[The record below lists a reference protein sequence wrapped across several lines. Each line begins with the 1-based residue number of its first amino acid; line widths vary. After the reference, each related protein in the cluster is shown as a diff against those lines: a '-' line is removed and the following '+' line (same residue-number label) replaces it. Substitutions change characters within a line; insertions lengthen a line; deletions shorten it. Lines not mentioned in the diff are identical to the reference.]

1 VYTEDMERLNSKN
14 QELQLSEGLIK
25 KQYVKFLHAKLLLG
39 FLFLSLLFV
48 VASFSIVTGSMSL
61 SFKEVF
67 SAIFTDTENSYV
79 IWNIRI
85 TRTLG
90 AILAGASL
98 GVAGA
103 VMQNVLK
110 NPLASP
116 FTLGISH
123 GAAFGAAFAIIVL
136 GAGQTHSFGT
146 EAVTVFK
153 SYPVVISAF
162 LGALLTVVLIL
173 FLSFLRNITPEAI
186 ILAGVA
192 LSSLFGSAT
201 MFLQYFSSDFQVA
214 ATVFWTFGDIGKAGW
229 TENKLMFI
237 AFLLCFIYFFF
248 NRWNFNAML
257 WGDEVA
263 KSLGVNIKFLRISSM
278 FLSAFVVSVCTAFLG
293 IIGFVG
299 LISPHLIRLIIGND
313 HRFLIPYSALLG
325 ALLLSISDLIA
336 RTIMAPVVLPVG
348 IITSFAGSP
357 MFFYLLIR
365 RRRF

>member
-1 VYTEDMERLNSKN
+1 MERLNSKI
-14 QELQLSEGLIK
+14 QDSQFIDTTLR
-25 KQYVKFLHAKLLLG
+25 KQYLSSIRTKLFLGVLLL
-39 FLFLSLLFV
+39 FLIFL
-48 VASFSIVTGSMSL
+48 VAIVSVLTGSMNL
-61 SFKEVF
+61 GIHDVLK
-67 SAIFTDTENSYV
+67 ALLRDTENSYIV
-79 IWNIRI
+79 RNIRL
-85 TRTLG
+85 TRVVG
-90 AILAGASL
+90 AALAGASM

-116 FTLGISH
+116 FTLGVSH

-153 SYPVVISAF
+153 SYPVVLSAF
-162 LGALLTVVLIL
+162 SGALITVILIL
-173 FLSFLRNITPEAI
+173 LLSFLRNISPEGI

-201 MFLQYFSSDFQVA
+201 MFLQYFASDFQVA

-229 TENKLMFI
+229 TENRLMFI
-237 AFLLCFIYFFF
+237 AFILCFIYFFF
-248 NRWNFNAML
+248 QRWNFNAML

-263 KSLGVNIKFLRISSM
+263 KSLGVNVKFLRVSGM

-293 IIGFVG
+293 IIGFIG
-299 LISPHLIRLIIGND
+299 LISPHVIRLLIGND
-313 HRFLIPYSALLG
+313 HRFLIPYSALFG
-325 ALLLSISDLIA
+325 AFLLSVSDLVS
-336 RTIMAPVVLPVG
+336 RTILAPVVLPVG
-348 IITSFAGSP
+348 IITSFAGAP

-365 RRRF
+365 RRKI

>member
-1 VYTEDMERLNSKN
+1 MEKLNLKN
-14 QELQLSEGLIK
+14 LELQLNESSIK
-25 KQYVKFLHAKLLLG
+25 KQYIKSLNVKLTFG
-39 FLFLSLLFV
+39 FLLVILILASTLISISVGSIQLSL
-48 VASFSIVTGSMSL
+48 
-61 SFKEVF
+61 KEVLT
-67 SAIFTDTENSYV
+67 AITQGTKDSYV
-79 IWNIRI
+79 VWNIRL
-85 TRTLG
+85 TRAIG

-98 GVAGA
+98 GIAGA

-116 FTLGISH
+116 FTLGVSQ
-123 GAAFGAAFAIIVL
+123 GAAFGAAFAIIVF
-136 GAGQTHSFGT
+136 GAGQTHTFGT

-153 SYPVVISAF
+153 AYPVVISAF
-162 LGALLTVVLIL
+162 VGALLTVILIL
-173 FLSFLRNITPEAI
+173 LLSFLRNITPEAI

-201 MFLQYFSSDFQVA
+201 MFLQYFASDFQVA

-237 AFLLCFIYFFF
+237 AFIICFIYFFF
-248 NRWNFNAML
+248 QRWNFNAML

-263 KSLGVNIKFLRISSM
+263 KSLGVNIKFLRVSAM

-299 LISPHLIRLIIGND
+299 LISPHIVRLMVGND
-313 HRFLIPYSALLG
+313 HRFLILYSALFG
-325 ALLLSISDLIA
+325 ALLLCISDLIA
-336 RTIMAPVVLPVG
+336 RTIIAPAILPVG
-348 IITSFAGSP
+348 IITSFAGAP
-357 MFFYLLIR
+357 MFFYLLLK

>member
-1 VYTEDMERLNSKN
+1 MERLSLKS
-14 QELQLSEGLIK
+14 QELQSTEHSIK
-25 KQYVKFLHAKLLLG
+25 KQYLRSFYSKIAFGFFLIALLI
-39 FLFLSLLFV
+39 V
-48 VASFSIVTGSMSL
+48 VAAVSVSTGSMNLPIS
-61 SFKEVF
+61 EVIR
-67 SAIFTDTENSYV
+67 SILNNTENSYI
-79 IWNIRI
+79 IWNIRVA
-85 TRTLG
+85 RTVG

-116 FTLGISH
+116 FTLGVSH
-123 GAAFGAAFAIIVL
+123 GAAFGAAFAIIFL

-162 LGALLTVVLIL
+162 AGAILTVLLIL
-173 FLSFLRNITPEAI
+173 FLSFLKNITPEAI

-201 MFLQYFSSDFQVA
+201 MFLQYFASDFQVA

-229 TENKLMFI
+229 LENRLMFI
-237 AFLLCFIYFFF
+237 VFCLCFVYFFL
-248 NRWNFNAML
+248 NRWNFNVLM

-263 KSLGVNIKFLRISSM
+263 KSLGVNIKFLRVSGM
-278 FLSAFVVSVCTAFLG
+278 FFSALVVSVCTAFLG

-299 LISPHLIRLIIGND
+299 LISPHIVRLIIGSD
-313 HRFLIPYSALLG
+313 HRFLIPYSAIFG
-325 ALLLSISDLIA
+325 AVLLSISDLIA
-336 RTIMAPVVLPVG
+336 RTIISPSILPVG
-348 IITSFAGSP
+348 IITSFAGAP

-365 RRRF
+365 RRRL

>member
-1 VYTEDMERLNSKN
+1 MNLKSQQLQFTETSIAR
-14 QELQLSEGLIK
+14 QYIK
-25 KQYVKFLHAKLLLG
+25 
-39 FLFLSLLFV
+39 SLRGKLFV
-48 VASFSIVTGSMSL
+48 GFILLILVLVVAIVSISTGSMDISPT
-61 SFKEVF
+61 EVF
-67 SAIFTDTENSYV
+67 RAILNNTESSYI

-85 TRTLG
+85 TRTVG

-98 GVAGA
+98 AVAGA

-116 FTLGISH
+116 FTLGVSH

-162 LGALLTVVLIL
+162 IGALLTVVLIL
-173 FLSFLRNITPEAI
+173 FLSFLKNITPEAI

-201 MFLQYFSSDFQVA
+201 MFLQYFASDFQVA

-229 TENKLMFI
+229 MEIKLMSFAFI
-237 AFLLCFIYFFF
+237 PCFIYFFIQ
-248 NRWNFNAML
+248 RWNFNALL
-257 WGDEVA
+257 WGDETA
-263 KSLGVNIKFLRISSM
+263 KSLGVNIKFLRVSGM

-299 LISPHLIRLIIGND
+299 LISPHIVRLLTGND
-313 HRFLIPYSALLG
+313 HRFLIPYSALFG
-325 ALLLSISDLIA
+325 ALLLLASDLLA
-336 RTIMAPVVLPVG
+336 RTILAPAVLPVG
-348 IITSFAGSP
+348 IITSFAGAP
-357 MFFYLLIR
+357 MFFYLLIK

>member
-1 VYTEDMERLNSKN
+1 MERLSSKS
-14 QELQLSEGLIK
+14 QESQYAEGSIK
-25 KQYVKFLHAKLLLG
+25 KQYLKSFYSKILFG
-39 FLFLSLLFV
+39 FLLIFILLVISV
-48 VASFSIVTGSMSL
+48 VSVSTGSMNL
-61 SFKEVF
+61 SISDVF
-67 SAIFTDTENSYV
+67 RAIFSDTENSYIV
-79 IWNIRI
+79 RNIRI
-85 TRTLG
+85 TRTVG

-116 FTLGISH
+116 FTLGVSH
-123 GAAFGAAFAIIVL
+123 GAAFGAAFAIIFL

-162 LGALLTVVLIL
+162 AGALLTVILIL

-201 MFLQYFSSDFQVA
+201 MFLQYFASDFQVA

-229 TENKLMFI
+229 LENKLMFI
-237 AFLLCFIYFFF
+237 AFCICFIYFFL
-248 NRWNFNAML
+248 NRWNFNALL

-263 KSLGVNIKFLRISSM
+263 KSLGVNIKFLRVSGM

-299 LISPHLIRLIIGND
+299 LISPHIVRLIIGSD
-313 HRFLIPYSALLG
+313 HRFLIPYSAVFG
-325 ALLLSISDLIA
+325 AVLLSISDLIA
-336 RTIMAPVVLPVG
+336 RTIISPSVLPVG
-348 IITSFAGSP
+348 IITSFAGAP
-357 MFFYLLIR
+357 MFFYLLIK

>member
-1 VYTEDMERLNSKN
+1 MNSKI
-14 QELQLSEGLIK
+14 QESQFTESSLKKHYIK
-25 KQYVKFLHAKLLLG
+25 SIKAKLLLG
-39 FLFLSLLFV
+39 ALLFLLIFFV
-48 VASFSIVTGSMSL
+48 AIVSISTGSMNL
-61 SFKEVF
+61 SFNDVLQ
-67 SAIFTDTENSYV
+67 ALLTNTENSYIV
-79 IWNIRI
+79 WNIRL
-85 TRTLG
+85 TRVVG

-98 GVAGA
+98 GVAGT

-116 FTLGISH
+116 FTLGVSH

-136 GAGQTHSFGT
+136 GAGQTHAFGN

-153 SYPVVISAF
+153 SYPVVLSAF
-162 LGALLTVVLIL
+162 CGALMTVILIL
-173 FLSFLRNITPEAI
+173 LLSFLRNISPEGI

-201 MFLQYFSSDFQVA
+201 MFLQYFASDFQVA

-229 TENKLMFI
+229 NENKLMF
-237 AFLLCFIYFFF
+237 AVFALCFIYFFF
-248 NRWNFNAML
+248 QRWNFNAIL

-263 KSLGVNIKFLRISSM
+263 KSLGVNIKFLRVSGM

-299 LISPHLIRLIIGND
+299 LISPHVVRLLIGND

-325 ALLLSISDLIA
+325 AFLLGISDLLS
-336 RTIMAPVVLPVG
+336 RTILSPIILPVG
-348 IITSFAGSP
+348 IITSFAGAP

-365 RRRF
+365 RRKL

>member
-1 VYTEDMERLNSKN
+1 MEKLNSKILDSQFTDN
-14 QELQLSEGLIK
+14 KLK
-25 KQYVKFLHAKLLLG
+25 KQYISSIKAKLFLG
-39 FLFLSLLFV
+39 VLLFFLILLIAIISV
-48 VASFSIVTGSMSL
+48 LTGSMNL
-61 SFKEVF
+61 GINDVLQAFLN
-67 SAIFTDTENSYV
+67 DTENSYIVRHIRLTRV
-79 IWNIRI
+79 I
-85 TRTLG
+85 G

-136 GAGQTHSFGT
+136 GAGQSHNFGT

-153 SYPVVISAF
+153 SYPVVLSAF
-162 LGALLTVVLIL
+162 IGALITVILIL
-173 FLSFLRNITPEAI
+173 LLSFLRNISPEGI

-201 MFLQYFSSDFQVA
+201 MFLQYFASDFQVA

-229 TENKLMFI
+229 TENKLMFV
-237 AFLLCFIYFFF
+237 AFMFCFIYFFF
-248 NRWNFNAML
+248 QRWNFNAML

-263 KSLGVNIKFLRISSM
+263 KSLGVNIKFLRISGM

-299 LISPHLIRLIIGND
+299 LISPHVVRLLIGND
-313 HRFLIPYSALLG
+313 HRFLIPYSAFFG
-325 ALLLSISDLIA
+325 AFLLSLSDLVS
-336 RTIMAPVVLPVG
+336 RTILSPLVLPVG
-348 IITSFAGSP
+348 IITSFAGAP

-365 RRRF
+365 RRKI

>member
-1 VYTEDMERLNSKN
+1 MEKLNSKTL
-14 QELQLSEGLIK
+14 ELKSTESSIIR
-25 KQYVKFLHAKLLLG
+25 QYLKSVHSKIALG
-39 FLFLSLLFV
+39 FIFFILLIAVSFLSV
-48 VASFSIVTGSMSL
+48 STGSMNIPL
-61 SFKEVF
+61 NDVITALF
-67 SAIFTDTENSYV
+67 SNNEYSYV
-79 IWNIRI
+79 IWKIRLS
-85 TRTLG
+85 RTVG

-98 GVAGA
+98 GIAGA

-162 LGALLTVVLIL
+162 IGALLTAILIL
-173 FLSFLRNITPEAI
+173 FLSFLKNITPEAI

-201 MFLQYFSSDFQVA
+201 MFLQYFASDFQVA

-229 TENKLMFI
+229 VENKLMFI
-237 AFLLCFIYFFF
+237 AFLPCFIYFFLH
-248 NRWNFNAML
+248 RWNFNALL
-257 WGDEVA
+257 WGDETA
-263 KSLGVNIKFLRISSM
+263 KSLGVNIKFLRVSGI

-299 LISPHLIRLIIGND
+299 LISPHILRLIIGND
-313 HRFLIPYSALLG
+313 HRFLIPYSAIFGAFLLT
-325 ALLLSISDLIA
+325 ISDLIA
-336 RTIMAPVVLPVG
+336 RTIISPTVLPVG
-348 IITSFAGSP
+348 IITSFAGAP

>member
-1 VYTEDMERLNSKN
+1 MERLNSDS
-14 QELQLSEGLIK
+14 QAFQFTEGNLK
-25 KQYVKFLHAKLLLG
+25 KQYLKSFHAKLLLG
-39 FLFLSLLFV
+39 VFLLSLIFI
-48 VASFSIVTGSMSL
+48 VALISVSTGSMNLSL
-61 SFKEVF
+61 SEVF
-67 SAIFTDTENSYV
+67 RAIFSETENSYI

-85 TRTLG
+85 TRTFG
-90 AILAGASL
+90 AIFAGASL

-116 FTLGISH
+116 FTLGVSH
-123 GAAFGAAFAIIVL
+123 GAAFGAAFAIIVF

-162 LGALLTVVLIL
+162 IGALLTIVLIL

-201 MFLQYFSSDFQVA
+201 MFLQYFASDFQVA

-229 TENKLMFI
+229 MENKLMFI
-237 AFLLCFIYFFF
+237 VFLLCFIYFFF
-248 NRWNFNAML
+248 HRWNFNALL

-263 KSLGVNIKFLRISSM
+263 KSLGVNIKFLRVSGM
-278 FLSAFVVSVCTAFLG
+278 FLSALVVSVCTAFLG

-299 LISPHLIRLIIGND
+299 LISPHIVRLMAGND
-313 HRFLIPYSALLG
+313 HRFLIPYSALFG
-325 ALLLSISDLIA
+325 ALLLLVSDLVA
-336 RTIMAPVVLPVG
+336 RTVIAPSVLPVG
-348 IITSFAGSP
+348 IITSFAGAP
-357 MFFYLLIR
+357 MFFYLLIK